1 MKLKRLGALLLAASL
16 TMSMA
21 ACGDSDE
28 DSKESKKDKASS
40 SSSASQQESTADAS
54 SSEETT
60 TTTVEEAEPA
70 PLISVKEYLTSG
82 VWVFTDDTI
91 ADLTQA
97 IEKRGFD
104 MYYWFTY
111 LYYNP
116 TNFYPT
122 DSDKDKDY
130 VMSPLCL
137 IGKEYNN
144 SRDMYGG
151 FYSVDAVDG
160 QAFQEEMEY
169 NFELRSECFS
179 ADGTL
184 KGNTI
189 TFDDYEIS
197 DSDFTEDIS
206 LTKPITLVRKE
217 VIPYEERVKNL
228 VGNWKIVNDEKLL
241 KGFNAAY
248 SDDNTYKD
256 CMENFVGKTI
266 TISEDGKFS
275 GTVTELPKFN
285 KSDEVSF
292 YDPDNAYPTDL
303 AKIGATCPIVYLYR
317 ENDDVLLICY
327 NNYLYSFVLEKID

>member
-1 MKLKRLGALLLAASL
+1 MKLKRLSALLLAAAL

-28 DSKESKKDKASS
+28 DSKESKKDNASSS

-60 TTTVEEAEPA
+60 TTTAEEAEPA

-104 MYYWFTY
+104 MSYCFTY
-111 LYYNP
+111 RYYNL
-116 TNFYPT
+116 TNYYPT

-130 VMSPLCL
+130 VSSPLCL
-137 IGKEYNN
+137 IGKDLNN
-144 SRDMYGG
+144 SDLYGG
-151 FYSVDAVDG
+151 SYSVDAVDG

-169 NFELRSECFS
+169 SIELRSECFS

-189 TFDDYEIS
+189 TFDDYEITN
-197 DSDFTEDIS
+197 SDFTEDIS

-241 KGFNAAY
+241 KGVNAAY
-248 SDDNTYKD
+248 SDDNTYKY

-275 GTVTELPKFN
+275 GTVTELPEFN

-292 YDPDNAYPTDL
+292 YDPDNANPMDL
-303 AKIGATCPIVYLYR
+303 AMIGAACPIYYLYR
-317 ENDDVLLICY
+317 ENDDVLSIDY
-327 NNYLYSFVLEKID
+327 NYRYSFVLEKID

>member
-1 MKLKRLGALLLAASL
+1 MKLKRLGALLLAAAL
-16 TMSMA
+16 TMSMT

-28 DSKESKKDKASS
+28 DSKESKKDKAS

-60 TTTVEEAEPA
+60 TTTAEEAEPA

-104 MYYWFTY
+104 MFYFFTY
-111 LYYNP
+111 RYYNS

-169 NFELRSECFS
+169 NVELRSECFS

-189 TFDDYEIS
+189 TFDDYEI
-197 DSDFTEDIS
+197 DGSDFTEDIS

-217 VIPYEERVKNL
+217 IIPVEEQVKNL
-228 VGNWKIVNDEKLL
+228 VGSWKIVNDEKLL
-241 KGFNAAY
+241 KGVNAVY

-275 GTVTELPKFN
+275 GTVTELPEFK

-292 YDPDNAYPTDL
+292 YDPEKDHTSYF
-303 AKIGATCPIVYLYR
+303 AKIGNCSIDYLYR
-317 ENDDVLLICY
+317 ENDDVLLIGY
-327 NNYLYSFVLEKID
+327 NYQYPFFLEKID